1 MACTSVLTRPSVT
14 PLRVCVCVLPG
25 SSVCVCV
32 CVSDQARREEHRQ
45 IDSQKERAASRLSQ
59 RLRGLKKKK
68 NRKKERKKMLG
79 VGGWGLDTHPDP
91 GRAPSG
97 GECALPLVQLTP
109 SFFPISPAQAH
120 KHTTGTGI
128 NPREDHNRCTQQ
140 PPPPLLP
147 APPQPAPGPIQVPPV
162 TRHPNRD

>member
-1 MACTSVLTRPSVT
+1 
-14 PLRVCVCVLPG
+14 
-25 SSVCVCV
+25 
-32 CVSDQARREEHRQ
+32 
-45 IDSQKERAASRLSQ
+45 
-59 RLRGLKKKK
+59 
-68 NRKKERKKMLG
+68 MLG
-79 VGGWGLDTHPDP
+79 VGGWGLDTHPDR

-140 PPPPLLP
+140 LP
-147 APPQPAPGPIQVPPV
+147 PGPPTPPASATSASPGAHSGPPSYSPPEQGLDLMNWKELTINESGPISSLLIPFCV
-162 TRHPNRD
+162 QPLFFPPHSV